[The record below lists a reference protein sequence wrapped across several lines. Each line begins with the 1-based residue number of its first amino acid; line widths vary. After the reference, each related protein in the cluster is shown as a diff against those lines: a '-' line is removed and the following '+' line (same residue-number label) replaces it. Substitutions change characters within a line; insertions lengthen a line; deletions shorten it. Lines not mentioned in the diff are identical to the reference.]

1 MAERKEDWQSR
12 GFNVWGPNVRLDFR
26 NPQLGLNGAD
36 VYTLYSYSDNKDV
49 NVTGLTQGG
58 IYKIYNDKAI
68 EIVAGQK
75 SPGGGIDI
83 NIISKAGDITI
94 TAEKNGSI
102 RIRGKNITIDADET
116 ITLNAGKDINMRS
129 GGKNVVQAQQV
140 DVKGQTGNALPQGTS
155 MGESAYG
162 ASPKAGTDVV
172 QDYFSGGPT
181 VKYSCNPPEGPVVTA
196 TETQE
201 SDDEDIFSKE
211 NTTLTGNETS
221 GSFETGGAASGG
233 TLAE

>member
-1 MAERKEDWQSR
+1 MAREEDWQSR
-12 GFNVWGPNVRLDFR
+12 NFQVFGPNLRLDIR

-36 VYTLYSYSDNKDV
+36 VYTLYGYSDNNDV

-58 IYKIYNDKAI
+58 IYKIYNDKSI

-75 SPGGGIDI
+75 STGGGVDI
-83 NIISKAGDITI
+83 TIVSKAGDITI

-129 GGKNVVQAQQV
+129 GGKNIIQSQQA
-140 DVKGQTGNALPQGTS
+140 DVKAQTGNAVPQGTS

-162 ASPKAGTDVV
+162 PSPKAGTDVV
-172 QDYFSGGPT
+172 QDYFYAGPT
-181 VKYSCNPPEGPVVTA
+181 IKYSCNSPSEPLVTA
-196 TETQE
+196 TATQE
-201 SDDEDIFSKE
+201 SDDEDLLSDE
-211 NTTLTGNETS
+211 NTRLTGNETS
-221 GSFETGGAASGG
+221 GSFESGGAASGG
-233 TLAE
+233 ALAE

>member
-1 MAERKEDWQSR
+1 MARAEDWQSR

-36 VYTLYSYSDNKDV
+36 VYTLYSYSDNYDA
-49 NVTGLTQGG
+49 NISGLTQGG
-58 IYKIYNDKAI
+58 LYKIYNDKAI

-75 SPGGGIDI
+75 SPGGGVDI
-83 NIISKAGDITI
+83 TIVSKAGDITI

-129 GGKNVVQAQQV
+129 GGKNVIQSQQV
-140 DVKGQTGNALPQGTS
+140 DVKAQTGNAVPQGTS

-162 ASPKAGTDVV
+162 TSPKAGTDVV
-172 QDYFSGGPT
+172 QDYFYAGPT
-181 VKYSCNPPEGPVVTA
+181 VKYSCNAPAEPLVTA
-196 TETQE
+196 TTTQ
-201 SDDEDIFSKE
+201 SADDEILE
-211 NTTLTGNETS
+211 E
-221 GSFETGGAASGG
+221 
-233 TLAE
+233 

>member
-1 MAERKEDWQSR
+1 
-12 GFNVWGPNVRLDFR
+12 
-26 NPQLGLNGAD
+26 
-36 VYTLYSYSDNKDV
+36 
-49 NVTGLTQGG
+49 
-58 IYKIYNDKAI
+58 
-68 EIVAGQK
+68 
-75 SPGGGIDI
+75 
-83 NIISKAGDITI
+83 
-94 TAEKNGSI
+94 
-102 RIRGKNITIDADET
+102 
-116 ITLNAGKDINMRS
+116 MRS
-129 GGKNVVQAQQV
+129 GGKNIVQAQQV
-140 DVKGQTGNALPQGTS
+140 DVKAQTGNAVPQGTS

-201 SDDEDIFSKE
+201 SDDLLSEE
-211 NTTLTGNETS
+211 NTALTGNETA

>member
-1 MAERKEDWQSR
+1 MAERKLDWQSR

-36 VYTLYSYSDNKDV
+36 VYTLYSYSDNYDV

-58 IYKIYNDKAI
+58 LYKIYNDKSI

-94 TAEKNGSI
+94 TAEKNGNI

-140 DVKGQTGNALPQGTS
+140 DVKAQTGNAVPQGTS

-162 ASPKAGTDVV
+162 PSPKAGTDVV
-172 QDYFSGGPT
+172 QDYFYAGPT
-181 VKYSCNPPEGPVVTA
+181 VKYSCNAPTEPLVTA
-196 TETQE
+196 TTTQ
-201 SDDEDIFSKE
+201 SADDLLSEE
-211 NTTLTGNETS
+211 NTTLTGNETA

>member
-1 MAERKEDWQSR
+1 M
-12 GFNVWGPNVRLDFR
+12 
-26 NPQLGLNGAD
+26 GLNGAD
-36 VYTLYSYSDNKDV
+36 VYTWYGYTDNKDV

-58 IYKIYNDKAI
+58 TYKIYNDKSI

-75 SPGGGIDI
+75 SPGGGVDI
-83 NIISKAGDITI
+83 TILSKAGDITI

-129 GGKNVVQAQQV
+129 GGKYIVQSQQV

>member
-12 GFNVWGPNVRLDFR
+12 GFQVFGPNLRLDIR

-36 VYTLYSYSDNKDV
+36 VYTWYGYTDNKDV

-58 IYKIYNDKAI
+58 TYKIYNDKSI

-75 SPGGGIDI
+75 SPGGGVDI
-83 NIISKAGDITI
+83 TILSKAGDITI

-162 ASPKAGTDVV
+162 PSPKAGTDVV

-201 SDDEDIFSKE
+201 SDDLLSEE

>member
-172 QDYFSGGPT
+172 QDYFYAGPT
-181 VKYSCNPPEGPVVTA
+181 VKYSCNAPTEPLVTA

-201 SDDEDIFSKE
+201 SDDLLSEE

>member
-12 GFNVWGPNVRLDFR
+12 GFQVFGPNVKFDIR

-36 VYTLYSYSDNKDV
+36 VYSWYSYTDNKDV
-49 NVTGLTQGG
+49 NVTGQTQGG
-58 IYKIYNDKAI
+58 LYKIYNDKSI

-75 SPGGGIDI
+75 SPGGGVDI
-83 NIISKAGDITI
+83 TIVSKAGDITI

-172 QDYFSGGPT
+172 QDHFSGGPT